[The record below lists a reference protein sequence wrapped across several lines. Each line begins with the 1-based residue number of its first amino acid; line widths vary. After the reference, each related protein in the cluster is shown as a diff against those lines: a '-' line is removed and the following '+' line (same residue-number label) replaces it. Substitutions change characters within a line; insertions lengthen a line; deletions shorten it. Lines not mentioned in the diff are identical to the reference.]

1 MRVRTIETME
11 RIKQFIEDYYEANNV
26 APSQR
31 AIADYIGISVSNING
46 YLSEMAQRGLLSKNK
61 GIYRK
66 YSSTKQSDTQTFI
79 PLVGEIACG
88 SPIYAEENIERYISF
103 SDTMLGKGK
112 YFLLRASGNSMIN
125 AGIDDGDLVLVRQQ
139 NAANEGQ
146 IIVALIDDS
155 ATLKRFYKDD
165 KRRQV
170 RLHPEND
177 EMEDMYYD
185 DVQIQGIAVKVIKD
199 VE

>member
-1 MRVRTIETME
+1 MRVRSIEIME
-11 RIKQFIEDYYEANNV
+11 KIRQFIEDYYDMNGV

-31 AIADYIGISVSNING
+31 AIAEHIGISVSNING
-46 YLSEMAQRGLLSKNK
+46 YLSEMAQRGMLSKNK

-66 YSSTKQSDTQTFI
+66 YSSTKQADTQTFV

-88 SPIYAEENIERYISF
+88 GPIYAEENIERYISF
-103 SDTMLGKGK
+103 STSMLGSGK
-112 YFLLRASGNSMIN
+112 FFLLRAVGDSMIN

-139 NAANEGQ
+139 NSANEGQ

-165 KRRQV
+165 ERRQV

-177 EMEDMYYD
+177 EMEDMYFDYVE
-185 DVQIQGIAVKVIKD
+185 VQGVAVKVIKD
-199 VE
+199 LE

>member
-103 SDTMLGKGK
+103 SDTMLGQGK